1 VVVAYYTLAAH
12 EVAKSDLPK
21 RVGHGGPDRVPAV
34 LLARLALDRELHGQ
48 GLGAHLLADV
58 FSRVVEA
65 SMKVA
70 VRVVVVDAIDAEA
83 VAFYERF
90 GFVAVPE
97 HPHRLSQKMSDIE
110 AAYFAD

>member
-1 VVVAYYTLAAH
+1 VVFAVAMG
-12 EVAKSDLPK
+12 VLPQ
-21 RVGHGGPDRVPAV
+21 RVGRGGPDSVPSV
-34 LLARLALDRELHGQ
+34 LLARLALDRGLQSQ

-58 FSRVVEA
+58 FGRVVEA

-83 VAFYERF
+83 VAFYEHF
-90 GFVAVPE
+90 GFLAIPE
-97 HPHRLSQKMSDIE
+97 HPHRLFQKMSDIE

>member
-1 VVVAYYTLAAH
+1 MTAH
-12 EVAKSDLPK
+12 EVAKVDLPK
-21 RVGHGGPDRVPAV
+21 RVGRGGPDRVPAV

-48 GLGAHLLADV
+48 RLGAHLLVDV
-58 FSRVVEA
+58 FGRVVEA

-70 VRVVVVDAIDAEA
+70 VRVVVVDAVDAEA

-90 GFVAVPE
+90 GFVSVPE
-97 HPHRLSQKMSDIE
+97 HPHRLFQKMSDIE